1 MQVIASKD
9 AAIED
14 LKKQLQKQLATETD
28 NFKKI
33 KVCGK
38 GVKGESLCTVTD
50 PNTQA
55 NGFTCYIHAY
65 ISGGPGEGREGPG
78 GGRKGED
85 SVWSRACAMVGVRG
99 S

>member
-1 MQVIASKD
+1 MIASKD

-55 NGFTCYIHAY
+55 STATCILLLKWR
-65 ISGGPGEGREGPG
+65 GR
-78 GGRKGED
+78 
-85 SVWSRACAMVGVRG
+85 VCAQ
-99 S
+99 